1 MKHVYGGKGP
11 LNRNIVNSNCK
22 QPMIAA
28 TENTEFHGKK
38 LKKEQKN
45 IFEGVFSLFYSNSVF
60 FRVFRGE

>member
-1 MKHVYGGKGP
+1 
-11 LNRNIVNSNCK
+11 
-22 QPMIAA
+22 MIAA